1 MSNIAG
7 PVHRWASGE
16 PSYAGAF
23 VEHYILPVLYPAGL
37 TRSVQVGLAL
47 IVVAANS
54 LAYAL
59 VWRRRRMN
67 C

>member
-1 MSNIAG
+1 MISWKTTNDTG
-7 PVHRWASGE
+7 
-16 PSYAGAF
+16 YAGAF

-37 TRSVQVGLAL
+37 TRSVQIGLAL

-59 VWRRRRMN
+59 VWRRRGMN